1 VRARVIGLG
10 QEAAGDDGVGLAVL
24 AALRERRLPPGV
36 ELSRAAEESA
46 LIALLET
53 DAPVILVDAVA
64 AGRPGEVVE
73 LLPGDLAASTGGRLS
88 THGIG
93 VLPAIELARLLG
105 DRFTPSIRIV
115 AVAVA
120 RPTGYGR
127 QLSPAVA
134 AAVPRAVDCVLG
146 LLGA

>member
-1 VRARVIGLG
+1 MRARVIALG

-24 AALRERRLPPGV
+24 AALREHRLPPDV
-36 ELSRAAEESA
+36 ELARAAEESA

-53 DAPVILVDAVA
+53 DASVILVDAVA

-73 LLPGDLAASTGGRLS
+73 LVPGDLEVGARGRLS

-134 AAVPRAVDCVLG
+134 AAVPRAVDRVLA